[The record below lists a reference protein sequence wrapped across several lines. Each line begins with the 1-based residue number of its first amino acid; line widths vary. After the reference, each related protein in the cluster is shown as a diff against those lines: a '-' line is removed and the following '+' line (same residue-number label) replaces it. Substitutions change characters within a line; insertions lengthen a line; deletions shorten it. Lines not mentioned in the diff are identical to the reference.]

1 MLDALLGGHEQ
12 QKFLLFLPKMTKNL
26 KVNLGFSY
34 MTAYETDVPKS
45 WVRWRADFK
54 SVSVKIASLSRYT
67 PKFSGEA

>member
-1 MLDALLGGHEQ
+1 MRDALLGGHEQ

-34 MTAYETDVPKS
+34 MMAYETYVPNS
-45 WVRWRADFK
+45 WVWWRADFL
-54 SVSVKIASLSRYT
+54 SVSVKIASLNRYT